1 MHCQTDFEQMKTLA
15 TPGVP
20 VNSHM
25 HRIGSKSFALLTSA
39 IVAVCAL
46 AAVISCAGGMSD
58 VRACA
63 DPDEML
69 QFGYY
74 AYFEPVSF
82 VNPDEM
88 PFRHYGFESDLVTA
102 LEAIDGANL
111 AFERSPIEAWEGIWL
126 KSSDEFDV
134 VGGGITILE
143 SRTTDETGADRV
155 RFTDGHIAFRQSL
168 LTRGEDA
175 ERLTSY
181 DALSS
186 DVIIGALAGTTGEAR
201 LLQLVGLADADGVLV
216 SGVTFDTPGGE
227 VVTDGTSRYFVT
239 AAAESPELHGRTF
252 LVPPSDAYPSVRYL
266 GDDLGEIELL
276 NALTN
281 GDIDGVARGEIG
293 NTDAA
298 SASEGKFA
306 VPILDSESEWG
317 GFTVSADNGDLLS
330 CLNEHIDYL
339 TDDRKIGYAQWLADP
354 EVFMNRTTS
363 R

>member
-1 MHCQTDFEQMKTLA
+1 MTSNQHRLGLQRFAPLA
-15 TPGVP
+15 P
-20 VNSHM
+20 
-25 HRIGSKSFALLTSA
+25 
-39 IVAVCAL
+39 AVVLVCML
-46 AAVISCAGGMSD
+46 VAVISCAGGRSD

-63 DPDEML
+63 EADETL
-69 QFGYY
+69 RFGYY

-111 AFERSPIEAWEGIWL
+111 AFERSAIEAWEGIWL

-143 SRTTDETGADRV
+143 SRTRDDSGADRV
-155 RFTDGHIAFRQSL
+155 RFTNGHIAFRQSL
-168 LTRGEDA
+168 LTRAEDA
-175 ERLTSY
+175 GRLSGY

-186 DVIIGALAGTTGEAR
+186 DVIVGALAGTTGEAR

-216 SGVTFDTPGGE
+216 SGVTFDTPSGE

-252 LVPPSDAYPSVRYL
+252 LVPPSEVYPSVRYL
-266 GDDLGEIELL
+266 GDDLGEVELL
-276 NALTN
+276 NALEN
-281 GDIDGVARGEIG
+281 GEIDGVARGEIG

-298 SASEGKFA
+298 NASEDRFA

-330 CLNEHIDYL
+330 CLNEHVDYL
-339 TDDRKIGYAQWLADP
+339 TDDRNIGYPQWLADP
-354 EVFMNRTTS
+354 DVFMKRATS